1 MPNLLIFSD
10 GSMLDIVFIIVL
22 KFSLRLNTIESK
34 PFVSLS
40 ISFLRNVIFLTI
52 SFFCESSERIASNL
66 KVISVRVSFWETTS
80 LENTDRFVATIS
92 KSSLTSLDFNASAL
106 FFKRFENRDS
116 IAPNL
121 ESRTL

>member
-1 MPNLLIFSD
+1 
-10 GSMLDIVFIIVL
+10 MLDIVFIIVL

-66 KVISVRVSFWETTS
+66 KVISVRVSFCETTS

>member
-1 MPNLLIFSD
+1 
-10 GSMLDIVFIIVL
+10 MLDIVFIIVL

-66 KVISVRVSFWETTS
+66 KVISVRVSFCET
-80 LENTDRFVATIS
+80 
-92 KSSLTSLDFNASAL
+92 TSLDFNASAL

>member
-1 MPNLLIFSD
+1 
-10 GSMLDIVFIIVL
+10 MLDIVFIIVL
-22 KFSLRLNTIESK
+22 KFPLRLNTI
-34 PFVSLS
+34 
-40 ISFLRNVIFLTI
+40 
-52 SFFCESSERIASNL
+52 
-66 KVISVRVSFWETTS
+66 
-80 LENTDRFVATIS
+80 ENTDRFVATIS